1 MDQRKVFFLNK
12 FLRQKASYYNLKT
25 EINIETLKSQDP
37 KEFEILV
44 SQFEKSIFNMAVYL
58 LQNKQEAEDATQEIF
73 ISIHQS
79 IQFFKGDSLL
89 STWIYRIT
97 LNKCREIIRH
107 KSRKK
112 RFGIHKE
119 INENYTFQLS
129 SENKNPEDI
138 LASNERI
145 QILMSAI
152 NSLPESQK
160 IAYTLHN
167 MDDFSYTEIAEMMQL
182 SISAIESLIFR
193 AKQNLRKKLLIYYQ
207 NNEQ

>member
-1 MDQRKVFFLNK
+1 MKK
-12 FLRQKASYYNLKT
+12 
-25 EINIETLKSQDP
+25 EINIEALQSQDS
-37 KEFEILV
+37 KEFELLV
-44 SQFEKSIFNMAVYL
+44 FQYEKSIFNMAVYL

-73 ISIHQS
+73 LSIHQS
-79 IQFFKGDSLL
+79 IRFFKGDSML

-97 LNKCREIIRH
+97 INKCREIIRH
-107 KSRKK
+107 KNRKK

-119 INENYTFQLS
+119 INDTSSFQLP
-129 SENKNPEDI
+129 SENKNPEEI
-138 LASNERI
+138 LASEQRI

-152 NSLPESQK
+152 NSLPETQK

-167 MDDFSYTEIAEMMQL
+167 MEDFSYKEIADMMQL

-193 AKQNLRKKLLIYYQ
+193 AKKNLRKKLLNYYQ

>member
-1 MDQRKVFFLNK
+1 M
-12 FLRQKASYYNLKT
+12 KT
-25 EINIETLKSQDP
+25 EINIEALKSQDS

-44 SQFEKSIFNMAVYL
+44 CQYEKSIFNMAVYL
-58 LQNKQEAEDATQEIF
+58 LQDKQEAEDATQEIF
-73 ISIHQS
+73 LSIYQS
-79 IQFFKGDSLL
+79 IRFFKGESLL

-97 LNKCREIIRH
+97 VNKCREIIRH

-112 RFGIHKE
+112 RFGIHRE
-119 INENYTFQLS
+119 INVSNNFELP
-129 SENKNPEDI
+129 SENKNPEEI

-152 NSLPESQK
+152 NSLPEAQK

-167 MDDFSYTEIAEMMQL
+167 MDDFSYKEIAEMMQL

-193 AKQNLRKKLLIYYQ
+193 AKQNLRKKLLTYYQ